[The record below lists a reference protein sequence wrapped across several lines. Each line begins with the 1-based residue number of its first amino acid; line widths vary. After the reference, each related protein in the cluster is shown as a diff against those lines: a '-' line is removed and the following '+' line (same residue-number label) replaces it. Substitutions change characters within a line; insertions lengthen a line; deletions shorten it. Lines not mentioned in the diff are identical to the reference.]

1 MFYMMI
7 QGDYLIFYFLFHI
20 SIKVNNLMTVAA
32 LKEAENQAVAAC
44 SATQQDAAFAI
55 QALNEAQKKKF
66 FKADSQ
72 KLMENS
78 AVNNEGRTNN
88 FYSVVQASGGAHQLA
103 TKAAASRALKKI
115 SAPKDSQ
122 SEEIMT

>member
-7 QGDYLIFYFLFHI
+7 QGDYLIFYIFFHI
-20 SIKVNNLMTVAA
+20 STKANNLMTIAA

-44 SATQQDAAFAI
+44 SAAQEDAALAI
-55 QALNEAQKKKF
+55 QALNGAQKKISL
-66 FKADSQ
+66 KAATQ

-103 TKAAASRALKKI
+103 TEAAALRALKKI